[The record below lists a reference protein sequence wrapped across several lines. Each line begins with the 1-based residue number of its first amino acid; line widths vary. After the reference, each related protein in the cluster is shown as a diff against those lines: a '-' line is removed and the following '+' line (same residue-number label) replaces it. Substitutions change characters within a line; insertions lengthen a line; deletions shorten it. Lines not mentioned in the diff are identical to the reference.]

1 MIKNTKDNFW
11 GTDLGDL
18 PNSVTPKLSRIP
30 HLQKLIF

>member
-18 PNSVTPKLSRIP
+18 PNSVTPKPSRIP